1 MRDSRLTSVSS
12 LLAARLGRK
21 KGKMNLEKTI
31 NKNAPDVSSAIRD
44 LNPMQPTDRAKLDQ
58 PEASTL
64 ISPRSPPTE
73 PKLKL
78 ATQFK
83 RAINLMAQGND
94 TTNSTD
100 SPAVAPSS
108 LQPSRIVEK
117 SSDAVNLISLP
128 KEPSAHRTGPTSSS
142 PPIRPPDTRVSSR
155 GDSDSASPSA
165 ATVLIMEPPMLQ
177 TRQPKSPPS
186 RRVKPSLPH
195 LQSSILQGKQLRS
208 LSPTATSSSATL
220 SPTLTSSS
228 SAMGTGEIII
238 LETNL

>member
-1 MRDSRLTSVSS
+1 MRDSRSTSVSS

-31 NKNAPDVSSAIRD
+31 NKNAPDVSSAVRD
-44 LNPMQPTDRAKLDQ
+44 LNPSQPTDRAKPDQ
-58 PEASTL
+58 PETSTL

-78 ATQFK
+78 ASQFK

-94 TTNSTD
+94 TTNSAD
-100 SPAVAPSS
+100 PPAVAPS
-108 LQPSRIVEK
+108 LPPSRIVEK

-142 PPIRPPDTRVSSR
+142 PPVRTPVTRVSSR
-155 GDSDSASPSA
+155 GDSDSTSTSA
-165 ATVLIMEPPMLQ
+165 ATVLNMEPPMLQ

-220 SPTLTSSS
+220 SPTPTSSS